1 MSPKAVPI
9 RSRLVRLDLDASI
22 EPVMTN
28 SPSPTPTQTRSG
40 EEGRPHIAAEGPAG
54 NIWPKAAVK
63 LM

>member
-22 EPVMTN
+22 KPMMTN
-28 SPSPTPTQTRSG
+28 SPSPTPTQSRSG
-40 EEGRPHIAAEGPAG
+40 EEGRPSFAEGPAG